1 MGFFHVAIVDKEKEE
16 EKEEEEDKKCGTKEL
31 VELLSMPK
39 VVR

>member
-1 MGFFHVAIVDKEKEE
+1 VGFFHVAIVDKEKEE
-16 EKEEEEDKKCGTKEL
+16 EKEEEDKKCGTKEL

>member
-16 EKEEEEDKKCGTKEL
+16 EKEEEDKKCGTKEL